1 MKETTNN
8 TYTPP
13 NADAD
18 MRFDGELEC
27 LEAHASA
34 MLDIDEEISLEMAV
48 AHEVYLDDIEAEV
61 TDFLNELDAFMNA
74 EGMDDVVRADT
85 VANANIGGLEDSEC
99 YYEGC
104 KCSRNHA

>member
-13 NADAD
+13 NADT
-18 MRFDGELEC
+18 RYDGELEC
-27 LEAHASA
+27 LDAHASA
-34 MLDIDEEISLEMAV
+34 MLDIDETISAEMAV
-48 AHEVYLDDIEAEV
+48 AHEVYLDDIETEV
-61 TDFLNELDAFMNA
+61 TDFLNDLDAFMNA
-74 EGMDDVVRADT
+74 EGMGDKERAET
-85 VANANIGGLEDSEC
+85 LANVSIGDLEDSEC

>member
-13 NADAD
+13 NAD
-18 MRFDGELEC
+18 MRYDGELEC
-27 LEAHASA
+27 LDAHASA

-48 AHEVYLDDIEAEV
+48 AHEVYLDDIASEV
-61 TDFLNELDAFMNA
+61 TDFLNELDAFMSA
-74 EGMDDVVRADT
+74 EGMDDAVRADT